1 MTISIFHKKHKDM
14 ATKDFMTYTPE
25 GGVADTPT
33 EVTVTVSN
41 KYYGREDRKGVLRVT
56 AQSDPSVYK
65 DVTVVN
71 SGAAQQVLEVKIT
84 TTSVPSGG
92 GQCVFRITANSQTIC
107 LRLNYTIG
115 KDVIKKPVRITNTPA
130 LTDENGKPRTGF
142 SITGTFSERG
152 IKMTQITAGKTGSYL
167 ITLPVVLPANSD
179 RSYRRY
185 TLEAA
190 ITDDYSDSKNDSIV
204 QQPQVAVSVD
214 VAPETLTISAN
225 GGSDTFTITS
235 NDDNVIS

>member
-1 MTISIFHKKHKDM
+1 
-14 ATKDFMTYTPE
+14 MTYTPE

-71 SGAAQQVLEVKIT
+71 SGAAQQVIQVEIPTK
-84 TTSVPSGG
+84 SVSSGG
-92 GQCVFRITANSQTIC
+92 GQCVFRIYANSQTIF
-107 LRLNYTIG
+107 LKLYYTIG
-115 KDVIKKPVRITNTPA
+115 MGGEKYPVNITRYRPT
-130 LTDENGKPRTGF
+130 LMDENSKPSTDF
-142 SITGTFSERG
+142 SISGTLEQGLR
-152 IKMTQITAGKTGSYL
+152 MVQITAGKTGPYL
-167 ITLPVVLPANSD
+167 ITLTVNLPANGD
-179 RSYRRY
+179 RTYRRY

-204 QQPQVAVSVD
+204 QPQEAVSVD

-235 NDDNVIS
+235 NDDTVIS

>member
-1 MTISIFHKKHKDM
+1 M
-14 ATKDFMTYTPE
+14 ATKDFITYTPE

-41 KYYGREDRKGVLRVT
+41 KYYGREDREVVLRVT

-71 SGAAQQVLEVKIT
+71 SGAAQQVIEVEIP

-107 LRLNYTIG
+107 LRLYYTIG
-115 KDVIKKPVRITNTPA
+115 MGGIEKPVRITNTPA
-130 LTDENGKPRTGF
+130 LTDENGEPSTGF
-142 SITGTFSERG
+142 SITGTSSEQG
-152 IKMTQITAGKTGSYL
+152 ILMTQITAGKTGPYL
-167 ITLPVVLPANSD
+167 ITLTVNLPANSD
-179 RSYRRY
+179 RTIRRY

-190 ITDDYSDSKNDSIV
+190 TTDDYSDSKKGSII
-204 QQPQVAVSVD
+204 QPQGTVAVSVD
-214 VAPETLTISAN
+214 VAPETLTISAD

-235 NDDNVIS
+235 NDDTVIS

>member
-1 MTISIFHKKHKDM
+1 M

-71 SGAAQQVLEVKIT
+71 SGAAQQVIQVLT
-84 TTSVPSGG
+84 NTRSVPSGG
-92 GQCVFRITANSQTIC
+92 GQGVFKITANSQTIY
-107 LRLNYTIG
+107 LKLYYTIG
-115 KDVIKKPVRITNTPA
+115 GGTTKYPVDITAYKPV
-130 LTDENGKPRTGF
+130 LTDEYGNPSTSF
-142 SITGTFSERG
+142 ITDGIFNNRG
-152 IKMTQITAGKTGSYL
+152 LEMKQIIAGKTGPYL
-167 ITLPVVLPANSD
+167 ITLTVDLPANSD
-179 RSYRRY
+179 SSYRRY

-190 ITDDYSDSKNDSIV
+190 ITDDFRDSKYAIIT
-204 QQPQVAVSVD
+204 QQQQGTGAVSVD
-214 VAPETLTISAN
+214 VAPETLTISAD

-235 NDDNVIS
+235 NDDTVIS

>member
-1 MTISIFHKKHKDM
+1 M

-33 EVTVTVSN
+33 EVTVTVG
-41 KYYGREDRKGVLRVT
+41 KYYGREDREGVLRVT

-71 SGAAQQVLEVKIT
+71 SGAAQQVIEVEIPTK
-84 TTSVPSGG
+84 SVSSGG
-92 GQCVFRITANSQTIC
+92 GQCVFKIFANSQTIY
-107 LRLNYTIG
+107 LKLYYTIG
-115 KDVIKKPVRITNTPA
+115 VGGTKYPVNITTYSPA
-130 LTDENGKPRTGF
+130 LMDEYSKPSTDF
-142 SITGTFSERG
+142 SISGTLEQGLR
-152 IKMTQITAGKTGSYL
+152 MVQITAGKTGPYL
-167 ITLPVVLPANSD
+167 ITLTVNLPANSD

-190 ITDDYSDSKNDSIV
+190 ITDDYSDSKNASIV
-204 QQPQVAVSVD
+204 QQPQVAASVD

-235 NDDNVIS
+235 NDDTVIS

>member
-1 MTISIFHKKHKDM
+1 M

-71 SGAAQQVLEVKIT
+71 SGAAQQVIQVLT
-84 TTSVPSGG
+84 STRSVPSGG
-92 GQCVFRITANSQTIC
+92 GQGVFKITANSQTIY
-107 LRLNYTIG
+107 LKLYYTIG
-115 KDVIKKPVRITNTPA
+115 MGGTTKYPVNITAYSPE
-130 LTDENGKPRTGF
+130 LTDEYNKPSTNF
-142 SITGTFSERG
+142 ITAG
-152 IKMTQITAGKTGSYL
+152 IVDVQGLEMKQIIAGKTGPYL
-167 ITLPVVLPANSD
+167 ITLTVDLSANSD
-179 RSYRRY
+179 SSYRRY

-190 ITDDYSDSKNDSIV
+190 TRDDFGDREYAIIT
-204 QQPQVAVSVD
+204 QQQAGTVSVD
-214 VAPETLTISAN
+214 VAPETLTISAD

-235 NDDNVIS
+235 NDDTVIS

>member
-1 MTISIFHKKHKDM
+1 M
-14 ATKDFMTYTPE
+14 AKKDFMTYTPE

-71 SGAAQQVLEVKIT
+71 SGAAQQVIQVLT
-84 TTSVPSGG
+84 NTRSVPSGG
-92 GQCVFRITANSQTIC
+92 GQGVFKITANSQTIY
-107 LRLNYTIG
+107 LKLYYTIG
-115 KDVIKKPVRITNTPA
+115 MGETTKYPVNITASSPA
-130 LTDENGKPRTGF
+130 LTDEYGNPNTNF
-142 SITGTFSERG
+142 NIASIFNVRG
-152 IKMTQITAGKTGSYL
+152 LEMKQITAGKTGPYL
-167 ITLPVVLPANSD
+167 ITLTVDLPANSD
-179 RSYRRY
+179 SSYRRY

-190 ITDDYSDSKNDSIV
+190 IRDDFRDKEYAVIT
-204 QQPQVAVSVD
+204 QQQQGTGAVSVD
-214 VAPETLTISAN
+214 VAPGTLTISAD

-235 NDDNVIS
+235 NDDTVIS

>member
-1 MTISIFHKKHKDM
+1 M

-71 SGAAQQVLEVKIT
+71 SGAAQQVIQVETPTK
-84 TTSVPSGG
+84 SVSSGG
-92 GQCVFRITANSQTIC
+92 GRGEFRITANSQTIY
-107 LRLNYTIG
+107 LKLYYTLSLSTGGTKYPVDITAY
-115 KDVIKKPVRITNTPA
+115 KPV
-130 LTDENGKPRTGF
+130 LTDENNKPSTDF
-142 SITGTFSERG
+142 SISGSSSDQGLRM
-152 IKMTQITAGKTGSYL
+152 IQITAGKTGPYL
-167 ITLPVVLPANSD
+167 ITLTVNLPANSD
-179 RSYRRY
+179 RSSRRY

-190 ITDDYSDSKNDSIV
+190 IRDDFRDSKHAIIT
-204 QQPQVAVSVD
+204 QPKGTVAVSVD
-214 VAPETLTISAN
+214 VAPETLTISAD

-235 NDDNVIS
+235 NDDTVIS

>member
-1 MTISIFHKKHKDM
+1 M

-41 KYYGREDRKGVLRVT
+41 KYYGREDREGVLRVT

-71 SGAAQQVLEVKIT
+71 SGAAQQVIQVLT
-84 TTSVPSGG
+84 NTRSVPSGG
-92 GQCVFRITANSQTIC
+92 GQGVFKITANSQTIY
-107 LRLNYTIG
+107 LKLYYTIG
-115 KDVIKKPVRITNTPA
+115 MGGLTKYPVNITTYTPV
-130 LTDENGKPRTGF
+130 LTDENSKPSTGF
-142 SITGTFSERG
+142 SLSGSFENQG
-152 IKMTQITAGKTGSYL
+152 LQMTKITAGKTGPYL
-167 ITLPVVLPANSD
+167 ITLTVNLPANSD
-179 RSYRRY
+179 SSYRRY

-190 ITDDYSDSKNDSIV
+190 TTNNYSDSKSGTIT
-204 QQPQVAVSVD
+204 QPQGTVAVSVD

-235 NDDNVIS
+235 NDDTVIS

>member
-1 MTISIFHKKHKDM
+1 
-14 ATKDFMTYTPE
+14 MTYTPE

-33 EVTVTVSN
+33 EVTVTVG
-41 KYYGREDRKGVLRVT
+41 KYYGREDREGVLRVT
-56 AQSDPSVYK
+56 AQSAPSVYK

-71 SGAAQQVLEVKIT
+71 SGAAQQVLGVKTI

-107 LRLNYTIG
+107 LRLYYTIG
-115 KDVIKKPVRITNTPA
+115 TGGLKKPVRIGNTPA
-130 LTDENGKPRTGF
+130 LTDENGEPSTDF
-142 SITGTFSERG
+142 SISGTSSEQG

-179 RSYRRY
+179 RTYRLY

-204 QQPQVAVSVD
+204 QPQVAVSVD
-214 VAPETLTISAN
+214 VAPETLTISAD

-235 NDDNVIS
+235 NDDTVIS

>member
-1 MTISIFHKKHKDM
+1 
-14 ATKDFMTYTPE
+14 MTYTPE

-33 EVTVTVSN
+33 EVTVTVS
-41 KYYGREDRKGVLRVT
+41 KYYGREDREGVLRVT

-71 SGAAQQVLEVKIT
+71 SGAAQQVIEVEIP

-92 GQCVFRITANSQTIC
+92 GQCVFRITANSQTIS
-107 LRLNYTIG
+107 LKLYYTIG
-115 KDVIKKPVRITNTPA
+115 PGGLTKYPVNITTYTPA
-130 LTDENGKPRTGF
+130 LTDENSKPSTDF
-142 SITGTFSERG
+142 HIAGTLEQG
-152 IKMTQITAGKTGSYL
+152 IRMTQITAGKTGPYL
-167 ITLPVVLPANSD
+167 ITLTVNLPANSD

-190 ITDDYSDSKNDSIV
+190 TTEDYSDKKFSSIT
-204 QQPQVAVSVD
+204 QQRGTVAVSVD
-214 VAPETLTISAN
+214 VAPETLTISAD

-235 NDDNVIS
+235 NDDTVIS